1 METARE
7 KSHKS
12 KRSLRLW
19 ITASSIFGLGSL
31 NVATLI
37 HDGAHQ
43 YAYSGIQNILGVADT
58 LLMRFGAEAVSHKLL
73 AQSPTTKQEVHIKQA
88 TAGIRTELDTERSAH
103 RTLQNSHRTEIERHQ
118 ALAAKHRDL
127 DSRHQAV
134 LKSYGDLEARHAN
147 LDSKHAALTKQQSQ
161 QAAIAKR
168 VSERIT
174 PRITNTARRS
184 ASSLPAKVAPI
195 VGTIMAAGMTL
206 WDIKDMCDTL
216 RDMNELKSAHG
227 LPATDH
233 SSVCGMKLPGR

>member
-19 ITASSIFGLGSL
+19 IIASSIFGLGSL

-43 YAYSGIQNILGVADT
+43 YAYNGIQNILGVADT
-58 LLMRFGAEAVSHKLL
+58 LLMRVGAEAVSHKLL
-73 AQSPTTKQEVHIKQA
+73 AQSPTSKQEVHIKQA
-88 TAGIRTELDTERSAH
+88 TAGIRTELDNERSVH
-103 RTLQNSHRTEIERHQ
+103 RTLQSTHRTEIERHN

-134 LKSYGDLEARHAN
+134 LKSYGDLEARHARV
-147 LDSKHAALTKQQSQ
+147 SSEHAALTKQQTQ
-161 QAAIAKR
+161 QAAVAKR

-174 PRITNTARRS
+174 PRITNTAKRS
-184 ASSLPAKVAPI
+184 ASSLPAKVAP
-195 VGTIMAAGMTL
+195 VFGTAMAAGMTL

-233 SSVCGMKLPGR
+233 SAVCGMKLPGR

>member
-1 METARE
+1 MDSAQG
-7 KSHKS
+7 KNHKS

-19 ITASSIFGLGSL
+19 ITASSLFGLGSL

-43 YAYSGIQNILGVADT
+43 FAYNGIQNILGVADT
-58 LLMRFGAEAVSHKLL
+58 LLMRVGAEAVSHNLL
-73 AQSPTTKQEVHIKQA
+73 AQSPTSKQEVHIKQA
-88 TAGIRTELDTERSAH
+88 IAGIRTELDNERSVH
-103 RTLQNSHRTEIERHQ
+103 RTLVSTHRTEIERHN

-134 LKSYGDLEARHAN
+134 LKSYGDLVSSEHAV
-147 LDSKHAALTKQQSQ
+147 LTKQQSQ
-161 QAAIAKR
+161 QAAVARR

-184 ASSLPAKVAPI
+184 ASSLPAKVAP
-195 VGTIMAAGMTL
+195 VFGTVMAAGMTL

-233 SSVCGMKLPGR
+233 SAVFGMKLPGR

>member
-1 METARE
+1 MDTAQG
-7 KSHKS
+7 KNHKS
-12 KRSLRLW
+12 KRSLGLW

-31 NVATLI
+31 NVATLV

-43 YAYSGIQNILGVADT
+43 FAYNGIQNILGVADS
-58 LLMRFGAEAVSHKLL
+58 LLMRLGAEAVSHKLL
-73 AQSPTTKQEVHIKQA
+73 AQSPTSKQEVHIKQA
-88 TAGIRTELDTERSAH
+88 RTELDKERSEH
-103 RTLQNSHRTEIERHQ
+103 RSLQSTHRNEVERHH

-134 LKSYGDLEARHAN
+134 LKNYGDLEVRHAK
-147 LDSKHAALTKQQSQ
+147 LSSEHAALTKQQTQ
-161 QAAIAKR
+161 QAAVAKR

-184 ASSLPAKVAPI
+184 VSSLPAKVAPI
-195 VGTIMAAGMTL
+195 FGTVMAAGMTL

-233 SSVCGMKLPGR
+233 SAVCGIRLPGQ